1 MEWLNLLMRWLHI
14 LSVAIVIGSTAF
26 LRLVLQPALADLSGE
41 SRRIFLQGIKSR
53 LTILLHSA
61 VAGVVVSGLY
71 NTHLAWQTSLSPYPL
86 VYAVKVLLALMVL
99 AVAVFAFSHL
109 SRESGPLSPR
119 TRWLT
124 LGLVVGLAVV
134 ALSAYLRTLHQ

>member
-1 MEWLNLLMRWLHI
+1 MEWLSLLMRWLHI

-26 LRLVLQPALADLSGE
+26 LRLVLQPGLANVSEE
-41 SRRIFLQGIKSR
+41 SRRIFLQGIKTR

-61 VAGVVVSGLY
+61 VAGVLVSGLY
-71 NTHLAWQTSLSPYPL
+71 NTHLAWQTSLSPYP
-86 VYAVKVLLALMVL
+86 VIYAVKILLALVVL
-99 AVAVFAFSHL
+99 AVAILAFARRSP
-109 SRESGPLSPR
+109 ESDPPSLR

-124 LGLVVGLAVV
+124 LGLSLGLVVM

>member
-1 MEWLNLLMRWLHI
+1 MEWLSLLMRWLHI

-26 LRLVLQPALADLSGE
+26 LRLVLQPGLANVSEE
-41 SRRIFLQGIKSR
+41 SRRIFLQGIKTR

-61 VAGVVVSGLY
+61 VAGVLVSGLY
-71 NTHLAWQTSLSPYPL
+71 NTHLAWQTSLSPYPMI
-86 VYAVKVLLALMVL
+86 YAVKVLLALIVL
-99 AVAVFAFSHL
+99 AVAILAFARR
-109 SRESGPLSPR
+109 SRESDPPSLR

-124 LGLVVGLAVV
+124 LGLSLGLVVM